1 MIEFKQERNEGT
13 MVICELAEGTTLV
26 GEPAEGGMIIC
37 DLS

>member
-1 MIEFKQERNEGT
+1 LLQIVTHDGFES
-13 MVICELAEGTTLV
+13 AEGGTLV